1 MKLFY
6 VFLCA
11 GLLLGSCQ
19 VDLEADSLDA
29 LAASEETVAAKNG
42 QENSSETEE
51 EVDSETVT
59 VTCETLFARGND
71 EQAMCFLLDGF
82 NRWGWTNE
90 LTEEGE
96 FTFNL
101 YAGAGQCDTE
111 KGALVGFAAINYA
124 DGTVSVSVSMLEAF
138 TLSETHLYVGNDPY
152 PLDVNGNE
160 TVAPG
165 QYPHKETFEEGVAH
179 FDEVVTGLSGTVYV
193 IFHGVVCGS
202 DGEGDEGNGGDGNTD
217 NSNDNSGDGNGDGS
231 TDGNGDGGTD
241 GGGEDDGGGTY
252 VPS

>member
-19 VDLEADSLDA
+19 VDLETVSLDA
-29 LAASEETVAAKNG
+29 GAASEEAVAAKNG
-42 QENSSETEE
+42 QESSSDTEEEANSETETE
-51 EVDSETVT
+51 T

-71 EQAMCFLLDGF
+71 EQAMCFLNDGF

-90 LTEEGE
+90 LTQEGAY
-96 FTFNL
+96 TFNL

-111 KGALVGFAAINYA
+111 KGTLVGFAEINYT
-124 DGTVSVSVSMLEAF
+124 DGTVSVSVSMLEGF

-152 PLDVNGNE
+152 PLNVNGNE

-193 IFHGVVCGS
+193 IFHGVVCSS
-202 DGEGDEGNGGDGNTD
+202 DGEGDEGNGGDDNTD
-217 NSNDNSGDGNGDGS
+217 NSTNNSGDGNEG
-231 TDGNGDGGTD
+231 GGTD
-241 GGGEDDGGGTY
+241 GGGDEENGGDTY